1 MNRYLLSLLI
11 SATVFGASAQTF
23 EKVIENQPPEVEKNF
38 WGITDNILS
47 KTENLLDGL
56 TGIIE
61 GFNKSD
67 LSKIFENFNKSADT
81 FKKYRA
87 EHKVALEK
95 QLNLKEQQL
104 ATIKSTGA
112 KGAKLAN
119 AYLELGRAAN
129 AAADF
134 DKARSA
140 YAEALKIAD
149 TNPEPS
155 RSLQYDV
162 LLAMADCAYDSY
174 DTDYMLTVRDQLE
187 KLATNASYGS
197 INQQVNAK
205 LASARSDMRIG
216 YHEGAINGFN
226 QAYNLA
232 FSEKSKNFDVTDPI
246 FNRLQ
251 VDLLQKFS
259 DLGMAEECI
268 KIVDNFVGYQS
279 SLESYLNPE
288 IVGKMYMLRANCQS
302 LIGNNGNALEDISR
316 SLKIIQKQYPNGSVA
331 EMESLIT
338 LGDILRRNELV
349 PRKRISHHYADKGA
363 TYYLNGCRILATRI
377 WGDEKNNI
385 NPWLRR
391 INSKLALATTDDY
404 RKHHEKM
411 KEGKAPSLTKRV
423 EVAANKSTYTSDENL
438 YLKHE
443 KLANSS
449 LDFTRKIYKQEL
461 EYLRDKIRTDFLT
474 MDESQRANYMVA
486 MSELVNDIYNFAEI
500 DRKHKDTDGMVYN
513 ATLLNKSVLLSFSR
527 SLGTAIKAMND
538 PQLTARLDELNAKR
552 KEYVRLEQ
560 EGDFTLSAEIR
571 KEAGEIER
579 ALQKAVS
586 STDPG
591 AFVATTW
598 KDVKKALGKN
608 DAAVEFYTFTENTNG
623 NLKLRER
630 MVAIAANKDPKVYH
644 ITYKPGVEVKYSE
657 PLQRNALYYS
667 LWEPLEK
674 DKVIKAGGSVFF
686 APAGRWNSVPL
697 EYLPTGKE
705 GMNDRYRMVRVS
717 TTRHRPATTVAP
729 MTTPVLFGGLN
740 YNLGIN
746 DMKDIRAEIAE
757 SGMRGANGLGIWN
770 NLPGTETEVNDIASI
785 LAECSDNCALVTGD
799 EGIEESFKALSGGN
813 YGIVHIATHGYYN
826 PSTNEHPFRSQSSKM
841 DEAMDNSG
849 LVFSGANQ
857 YLAGIKGSDGLDN
870 GLLTAREI
878 ALMDLSSTDLV
889 VMSACET
896 GAGQAT
902 AEGVMGLQRGFK
914 LAGANTL
921 VMSLW
926 KVNDQ
931 ATAAMMSAFYRH
943 LAAGKDKRTAFYEA
957 RAELRKGT
965 YKDAEGKDVSGT
977 DPLIG
982 DAFVIMD

>member
-1 MNRYLLSLLI
+1 MNRYLLALLF

-23 EKVIENQPPEVEKNF
+23 EKVIESQPPEVEKNF

-47 KTENLLDGL
+47 KTGNFLDGL
-56 TGIIE
+56 TGILE
-61 GFNKSD
+61 GINKTD
-67 LSKIFENFNKSADT
+67 LDKIFDNFNKSAET
-81 FKKYRA
+81 FKKYNA

-95 QLNLKEQQL
+95 QLSLKEQQL
-104 ATIKSTGA
+104 ATVRSAGA

-119 AYLELGRAAN
+119 AYLELGRAAT

-134 DKARSA
+134 DKARNA
-140 YAEALKIAD
+140 YAEALNIAE

-155 RSLQYDV
+155 RSLQYDI

-174 DTDYMLTVRDQLE
+174 DTDYMLTVRDRLE
-187 KLATNASYGS
+187 KLMGNDSYGS
-197 INQQVNAK
+197 VNQRVNAM

-216 YHEGAINGFN
+216 YHEGAIDGFN
-226 QAYNLA
+226 KAYNLA
-232 FSEKSKNFDVTDPI
+232 FSDKSKNFDVTDPV

-251 VDLLQKFS
+251 VDLLRKFS

-268 KIVDNFVGYQS
+268 KIADNFIGYQS
-279 SLESYLNPE
+279 SLESSLDPE
-288 IVGKMYMLRANCQS
+288 IAGKMYMLRADCRS
-302 LIGNNGNALEDISR
+302 RIGNNANALEDIGKALR
-316 SLKIIQKQYPNGSVA
+316 IIQKQYPNGSVA
-331 EMESLIT
+331 ELETLIT
-338 LGDILRRNELV
+338 LGDILLRNEAV
-349 PRKRISHHYADKGA
+349 PGHRISHSYADKGA

-377 WGDEKNNI
+377 WGDEKNSI

-391 INSKLALATTDDY
+391 INSRLALATTDDY
-404 RKHHEKM
+404 RKNQEKM
-411 KEGKAPSLTKRV
+411 KNGKAPSLTKRL
-423 EVAANKSTYTSDENL
+423 EVAANKSTYSYDENL

-538 PQLTARLDELNAKR
+538 PQLTASLDELNAKR

-560 EGDFTLSAEIR
+560 EGDFTASAKIR

-579 ALQKAVS
+579 SLQKSVS
-586 STDPG
+586 SVDPG
-591 AFVATTW
+591 AFIATTW
-598 KDVKKALGKN
+598 KDVKKGLGKN
-608 DAAVEFYTFTENTNG
+608 DAAVEFYTFTDNTAG
-623 NLKLRER
+623 DPVIRER

-644 ITYKPGVEVKYSE
+644 ITYKPGTEVKYSE
-657 PLQRNALYYS
+657 LLQRNALYHS

-674 DKVIKAGGSVFF
+674 DKLLKAGGSVFF

-697 EYLPTGKE
+697 EYLPAGKE
-705 GMNDRYRMVRVS
+705 GMNDRYKMVRVS
-717 TTRHRPATTVAP
+717 TTRNRPAASVP
-729 MTTPVLFGGLN
+729 SMTAPVLFGGLN
-740 YNLGIN
+740 YNLGIE
-746 DMKDIRAEIAE
+746 DMNDIRNEIAE

-770 NLPGTETEVNDIASI
+770 NLPGTESEVSDIASI
-785 LAECSDNCALVTGD
+785 LAECSSGCSLVTGD
-799 EGIEESFKALSGGN
+799 EGIEESFKALSGGE

-826 PSTNEHPFRSQSSKM
+826 PSGNDYPLRSQSLKM

-857 YLAGIKGSDGLDN
+857 YIAGIRGADGLDN

-926 KVNDQ
+926 KVNDR
-931 ATAAMMSAFYRH
+931 ATAAMMGAFYRH

-957 RAELRKGT
+957 RKELRQGT
-965 YKDAEGKDVSGT
+965 YKDAEGNDVSGT